1 MLNSDGLTRSEDGE
15 GGLFAEVNGVVGRV
29 LDLDTAE
36 LGSSTRILVGDGESL
51 SGQLGKRAERVVEEL
66 QGLVTGVGNGSLDLE
81 VVDTINSLRARD
93 LEGESRGSRDCDSGG
108 REGDQSGANRGG
120 EHG

>member
-1 MLNSDGLTRSEDGE
+1 MLNGDGFTGSEDSE
-15 GGLFAEVNGVVGRV
+15 GALLSKVDGSLGRV
-29 LDLDTAE
+29 LDLHAAE
-36 LGSSTRILVGDGESL
+36 LGDSAGVLLSDGESL
-51 SGQLGKRAERVVEEL
+51 SGHLAEGAERVVEEL
-66 QGLVTGVGNGSLDLE
+66 QGLVTGVGNGSLDFE